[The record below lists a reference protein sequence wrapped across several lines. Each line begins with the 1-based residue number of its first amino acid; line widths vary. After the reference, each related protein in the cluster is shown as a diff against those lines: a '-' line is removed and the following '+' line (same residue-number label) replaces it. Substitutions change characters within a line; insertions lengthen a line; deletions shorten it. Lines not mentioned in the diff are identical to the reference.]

1 MGKYNGPKRRLSKR
15 EGVALFKKDIKY
27 IERKGAV
34 PPGMRGTKVRPR
46 VTEYGSQLREKQK
59 AKRMFGLSEK
69 QFRKTYEEA
78 ARIKGATGLKMLQLL
93 ETRLDNV
100 VYRLG
105 FAASRSQARQLVGHG
120 HVVVNDKK
128 LNIPSAQMKPNSVV
142 AISPK
147 IVDNTQI
154 KKNLDENPEVPVWL
168 ERKGLSGKVLRLP
181 ERDEMEK
188 GISEQLI
195 VEFYSR

>member
-1 MGKYNGPKRRLSKR
+1 MGKYNGPKRRLSRR
-15 EGVALFKKDIKY
+15 EGVALFKKDIKS

-34 PPGMRGTKVRPR
+34 PPGMRGTKSRSR
-46 VTEYGSQLREKQK
+46 FTEYGTQLREKQK

-69 QFRKTYEEA
+69 QFRLTYEEA
-78 ARIKGATGLKMLQLL
+78 ARVKEATGKKMLEFL

-105 FAASRSQARQLVGHG
+105 FAASRAQARQLVGHG
-120 HVVVNDKK
+120 HVVVDSKK
-128 LNIPSAQMKPNSVV
+128 LNIPSAQVRVNSVV
-142 AISPK
+142 AISSK

-154 KKNLDENPEVPVWL
+154 KKNVDENPVVPSWL
-168 ERKGLSGKVLRLP
+168 ERKGLVGKMVRLP

>member
-1 MGKYNGPKRRLSKR
+1 MGKYNGPKRRLSRR
-15 EGVALFKKDIKY
+15 EGVALFKKDLKA

-46 VTEYGSQLREKQK
+46 VTEYGTQLREKQK

-69 QFRKTYEEA
+69 QFRRTYEEA
-78 ARIKGATGLKMLQLL
+78 ARVKGATGRKMLELL

-105 FAASRSQARQLVGHG
+105 FAASRAQARQLVGHG

-128 LNIPSAQMKPNSVV
+128 LNIPSAQVRANSVV
-142 AISPK
+142 AISSK

-154 KKNLDENPEVPVWL
+154 KKNLDENPDVPAWL
-168 ERKGLSGKVLRLP
+168 ERKGLSGKVVRLP

-195 VEFYSR
+195 VEYYSR

>member
-27 IERKGAV
+27 IEMKGAT

-46 VTEYGSQLREKQK
+46 FSEYGNQLREKQK
-59 AKRMFGLSEK
+59 AKRIFGLSEK
-69 QFRKTYEEA
+69 QFRKTYEQA
-78 ARIKGATGLKMLQLL
+78 ARTKTATGRKMLELL
-93 ETRLDNV
+93 ETRLDNI

-120 HVVVNDKK
+120 HIIVNDNK
-128 LNIPSAQMKPNSVV
+128 LNIPSAQLGLNSVV
-142 AISPK
+142 AISSK

-154 KKNLDENPEVPVWL
+154 KKNLDENPNVPAWL
-168 ERKGLSGKVLRLP
+168 ERKGMSGKVVRLP
-181 ERDEMEK
+181 QRDEMEI

>member
-1 MGKYNGPKRRLSKR
+1 MGKYNGPKRRLSRR
-15 EGVALFKKDIKY
+15 EGVALFKKDLKA

-34 PPGMRGTKVRPR
+34 PPGMRGTKTRSR
-46 VTEYGSQLREKQK
+46 VTEYGTQLREKQK
-59 AKRMFGLSEK
+59 AKRMFGMTEK

-78 ARIKGATGLKMLQLL
+78 ARVKTATGKKMLELL

-105 FAASRSQARQLVGHG
+105 FAASRAQARQLVGHG
-120 HVVVNDKK
+120 HVVVDSKK
-128 LNIPSAQMKPNSVV
+128 LNIPSAQIRVNSVV

-154 KKNLDENPEVPVWL
+154 KKNLDENPDVPAWL
-168 ERKGLSGKVLRLP
+168 ERKGLSGKIVRLP

-188 GISEQLI
+188 GVSEQLI

>member
-1 MGKYNGPKRRLSKR
+1 MGKYNGPKRRLSRR
-15 EGVALFKKDIKY
+15 EGVALFKKDIKS

-34 PPGMRGTKVRPR
+34 PPGMRGTKVRSR
-46 VTEYGSQLREKQK
+46 FTEYGTQLREKQK

-69 QFRKTYEEA
+69 QFRRTYEEA
-78 ARIKGATGLKMLQLL
+78 ARVKEATGKKTLELL

-105 FAASRSQARQLVGHG
+105 LAASRAQARQLVGHG
-120 HVVVNDKK
+120 HVVVDSKK
-128 LNIPSAQMKPNSVV
+128 LNIPSAQVRVNSVV
-142 AISPK
+142 AISEK

-154 KKNLDENPEVPVWL
+154 KKNVDENPSVPAWL
-168 ERKGLSGKVLRLP
+168 ERKGLAGKVVRLP

>member
-1 MGKYNGPKRRLSKR
+1 MGKYNGPKRRLSRR
-15 EGVALFKKDIKY
+15 EGVALFKKDIKS

-34 PPGMRGTKVRPR
+34 PPGMRGTKSRSR
-46 VTEYGSQLREKQK
+46 FTEYGTQLREKQK

-69 QFRKTYEEA
+69 QFRLTYEEA
-78 ARIKGATGLKMLQLL
+78 ARVKEATGKKMLEFL

-105 FAASRSQARQLVGHG
+105 FAASRAQARQLVGHG
-120 HVVVNDKK
+120 HVVVDSKK
-128 LNIPSAQMKPNSVV
+128 LNIPSAQIRVNSVV
-142 AISPK
+142 AISSK

-154 KKNLDENPEVPVWL
+154 KKNVDENPVVPSWL
-168 ERKGLSGKVLRLP
+168 ERKGLVGKMVRLP